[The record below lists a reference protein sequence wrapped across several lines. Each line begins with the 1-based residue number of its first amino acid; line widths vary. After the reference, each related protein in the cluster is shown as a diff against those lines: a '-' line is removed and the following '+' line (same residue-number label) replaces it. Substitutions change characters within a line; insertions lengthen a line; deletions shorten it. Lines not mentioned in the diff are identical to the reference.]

1 MATRIPSLPQRRFV
15 GVKQTT
21 PAVTALFA
29 PEKGRGP
36 EISLHGA
43 QTEPEVLGNRGEGPP
58 VAVQRPD
65 LLM

>member
-1 MATRIPSLPQRRFV
+1 MATRIPPLQQRRFV

-29 PEKGRGP
+29 PWKRRGP
-36 EISLHGA
+36 EIALHGA